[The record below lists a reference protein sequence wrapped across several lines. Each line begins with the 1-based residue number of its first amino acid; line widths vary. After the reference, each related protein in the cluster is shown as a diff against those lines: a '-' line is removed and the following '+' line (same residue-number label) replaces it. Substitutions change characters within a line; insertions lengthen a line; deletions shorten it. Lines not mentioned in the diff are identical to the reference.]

1 MTSERPVL
9 VSACL
14 AGAPCRYDG
23 AARPDADILGRT
35 ARGETLPLC
44 AEVLGGL
51 PTPRPAAEIVG
62 GDGDDV
68 LDGRARIRTDDGQ
81 DVTDEFVSGARAV
94 ADQAVAAGVRHAVLQ
109 ARSPSCGC
117 GAIYD
122 GTHTGTLRSGRGV
135 LAAELTRRGIT
146 VEDRRGRRAD

>member
-1 MTSERPVL
+1 MRPEPPVL

-14 AGAPCRYDG
+14 AGTPCRYDG
-23 AARPDADILGRT
+23 AARPDSEVVART
-35 ARGETLPLC
+35 GRGETLPLC

-68 LDGRARIRTDDGQ
+68 LDGQARIRTADGQ
-81 DVTDEFVSGARAV
+81 DLTDEFVSGARVV
-94 ADQAVAAGVRHAVLQ
+94 ADRAEAAGVLQ

-117 GAIYD
+117 GTIYD
-122 GTHTGTLRSGRGV
+122 GTHTGTLRAGRGV
-135 LAAELTRRGIT
+135 LAAELARRGIT
-146 VEDRRGRRAD
+146 VEDRRGRRAAEQR